1 MKFSFKRLVNGLT
14 RTKDELLG
22 KIRSAVGMHQKID
35 EDFIDEIEEI
45 LIKSDVGVPTT
56 EKIIGGL
63 IEANKVEKPEGPEAI
78 LNLLK
83 RQIENIFSGNGTK
96 PESFFDSHTKPFVIM
111 IVGVNG
117 TGKTTT
123 IGKMAKYFHEQGK
136 KVLLAACDTFRAAA
150 VEQLEIWAKRV
161 DCEIVKSAP
170 GGDSAAVA
178 FDAIKAAQSR
188 DIDVVIIDTAGRLH
202 TKINLLEEL
211 KKIKRV
217 VNKAHPGAPH
227 ETLLVIDATTG
238 QNGVR
243 QVKVFDEALELS
255 GLVLTKLDGT
265 AKGGIVVAIA
275 DQFDVPVKFIGL
287 GEKIDDLGEFSKKD
301 FVEALFA

>member
-1 MKFSFKRLVNGLT
+1 MKFSFKRLVKGLT

-45 LIKSDVGVPTT
+45 LIKSDVGVATT
-56 EKIIGGL
+56 GRIIDGL
-63 IEANKVEKPEGPEAI
+63 LEANKIEKPEGPEAI
-78 LNLLK
+78 LDLLK
-83 RQIENIFSGNGTK
+83 RQIENVFSGNGSK
-96 PESFFDSHTKPFVIM
+96 PESFFDSHAKPFVVM

-123 IGKMAKYFHEQGK
+123 IGKMAKYFHDQGK
-136 KVLLAACDTFRAAA
+136 KVLMAACDTFRAAA
-150 VEQLEIWAKRV
+150 VEQLEIWANRV

-217 VNKAHPGAPH
+217 VAKAHPGAPH

-243 QVKVFDEALELS
+243 QVKVFDDALELS

-287 GEKIDDLGEFSKKD
+287 GEQIDDLDEFSKKD
-301 FVEALFA
+301 FVEALFS

>member
-1 MKFSFKRLVNGLT
+1 MF
-14 RTKDELLG
+14 G
-22 KIRSAVGMHQKID
+22 KIRSAIGLHKKID
-35 EDFIDEIEEI
+35 DEFLEEIEEI
-45 LIKSDVGVPTT
+45 LIKSDVGVSTT
-56 EKIIGGL
+56 QKILDGL
-63 IEANKVEKPEGPEAI
+63 EEANREQKPEGEEQI
-78 LNLLK
+78 LGLLK
-83 RQIENIFSGNGTK
+83 SQIEKVFSENGHR
-96 PESFFDSHTKPFVIM
+96 ESFFDIAQKPFVIM

-123 IGKMAKYFHEQGK
+123 IGKLAKYFGDQGK
-136 KVLLAACDTFRAAA
+136 RVVLAACDTFRAAA
-150 VEQLEIWAKRV
+150 VEQLEIWSQRANS
-161 DCEIVKSAP
+161 EIIKSAP

-178 FDAIKAAQSR
+178 FDAVKAAKSR
-188 DIDVVIIDTAGRLH
+188 GADVVIIDTAGRLH
-202 TKINLLEEL
+202 TKTNLLEEL

-243 QVKVFDEALELS
+243 QVKVFDEALELT

-275 DQFDVPVKFIGL
+275 DQFDVPVKFVGL
-287 GEKIDDLGEFSKKD
+287 GEQMDDLDEFSRSD
-301 FVEALFA
+301 FVEALFK